1 MAGVADPLFCCCWL
15 PCAIVSPISS
25 DVFGVSK
32 SHGLLESSASLLSVE
47 GRVCRRGLVH
57 LVLRRNKPPTSTDH
71 QTNTPHGSIWLYCSR
86 FMLSSHPLYQLYHM
100 MPASSVCHPSYNNA
114 VHIHDARFG
123 TEMASNATCMFGMQK
138 EVESPMTDVGNHPI
152 PTNANL
158 ICAAISQHFAA
169 LKNNIKQPQMSLT
182 PETF

>member
-1 MAGVADPLFCCCWL
+1 M
-15 PCAIVSPISS
+15 
-25 DVFGVSK
+25 
-32 SHGLLESSASLLSVE
+32 
-47 GRVCRRGLVH
+47 
-57 LVLRRNKPPTSTDH
+57 
-71 QTNTPHGSIWLYCSR
+71 
-86 FMLSSHPLYQLYHM
+86 ML
-100 MPASSVCHPSYNNA
+100 ASSVCHPSYNNA

-123 TEMASNATCMFGMQK
+123 AEMASNATCMFGMQK

-169 LKNNIKQPQMSLT
+169 LKNNIKQPQLSLT

>member
-1 MAGVADPLFCCCWL
+1 M
-15 PCAIVSPISS
+15 
-25 DVFGVSK
+25 
-32 SHGLLESSASLLSVE
+32 
-47 GRVCRRGLVH
+47 
-57 LVLRRNKPPTSTDH
+57 
-71 QTNTPHGSIWLYCSR
+71 
-86 FMLSSHPLYQLYHM
+86 ML
-100 MPASSVCHPSYNNA
+100 ASSVCHPSYNNA

-169 LKNNIKQPQMSLT
+169 LKNNIKQPQLSLKSYTRNLLNQKPFGPETLHTICLLQQTVFTPETCIPKMVVT
-182 PETF
+182 PETFYTNHIGQQNPINTPQNSCTPVSFATEAVYPRNLSTKTCTFMTRT